1 MTRTCTRPPRGFCAG
16 PGPGGPSLDD
26 DSDCGVV
33 VSAPACA
40 AIYALLGALLS
51 RRPMAIQDRPRCRR
65 DREAA
70 TLRRVLLEG
79 LHMSD
84 RPVRY
89 CMIVLDAAP
98 SLVRL
103 RGAPLI
109 FHSPEEKCRVCT
121 AARRPALDG
130 LWRPRGLVASLY
142 TGWANQP
149 ASRAQGSGRYQPA
162 SLIRTPA
169 PEVMLDGSL
178 LGG

>member
-51 RRPMAIQDRPRCRR
+51 RRPMAIQDRPRRRR

-79 LHMSD
+79 LHMSA
-84 RPVRY
+84 PVRY
-89 CMIVLDAAP
+89 GMIVLDAAP
-98 SLVRL
+98 IIVRL
-103 RGAPLI
+103 RGADHLPRKPSSM
-109 FHSPEEKCRVCT
+109 HSCT
-121 AARRPALDG
+121 TSSAGWSMATPRAGGRCIRRMG
-130 LWRPRGLVASLY
+130 RSTR
-142 TGWANQP
+142 
-149 ASRAQGSGRYQPA
+149 SRAQGPGRHQPA
-162 SLIRTPA
+162 PINWSPPA
-169 PEVMLDGSL
+169 CTERDARF